1 MTCKKAFSKIP
12 NLIALTVMGLAV
24 FLSLK
29 DNTCQAGEDISE
41 ADILFDT
48 GKISHRFDG
57 FGAQIVGRDRKGGE
71 LRRVLRELNIK
82 YIRMESSRRG
92 GKWEDIEKIRKLT
105 DSLGIKWICMTWR
118 GPRKWEDS
126 KGNLKSEHVGDFAQ
140 WWLEEVTEFS
150 KHGIR
155 PEYIELMNEPDSDGQ
170 WSKGISPEN
179 YSNLV
184 KATRAALDKAD
195 FADVGIA
202 GPGATHLNW
211 AHHSR
216 DWIDALDSD
225 AVEALAAWSTH
236 S

>member
-1 MTCKKAFSKIP
+1 MTCKKAFSRIP
-12 NLIALTVMGLAV
+12 NLIALTVMGIAV
-24 FLSLK
+24 LLSLK
-29 DNTCQAGEDISE
+29 DNTCQASENISK

-57 FGAQIVGRDRKGGE
+57 FGVQIVGRDRKGGE

-92 GKWEDIEKIRKLT
+92 GKWEDIERIRKLT

-140 WWLEEVTEFS
+140 WWLEEVTEFN

-170 WSKGISPEN
+170 CTPVRGKQPAMTG
-179 YSNLV
+179 
-184 KATRAALDKAD
+184 
-195 FADVGIA
+195 
-202 GPGATHLNW
+202 
-211 AHHSR
+211 
-216 DWIDALDSD
+216 DWRVARPQ
-225 AVEALAAWSTH
+225 
-236 S
+236 